1 MSSGRTCAIVPVKAL
16 EQAKRRLSSVLPD
29 AARQQLVLAML
40 QDVLAALAGVGS
52 IDWAVVVTGDQRA
65 AQGNRAAG
73 GRRRAH
79 RLARW
84 W

>member
-40 QDVLAALAGVGS
+40 QDVLAALAGVG
-52 IDWAVVVTGDQRA
+52 RMF
-65 AQGNRAAG
+65 R
-73 GRRRAH
+73 
-79 RLARW
+79 
-84 W
+84 